1 MSYKYTL
8 RERTDK
14 LSFGKYKGKTI
25 EYVLNENPS
34 YILWL
39 DREQIVYLPTPIIS
53 EAEEKLSHRSYGHMG
68 NDFEGGYRDHNYSSY
83 YDE

>member
-39 DREQIVYLPTPIIS
+39 DREQIVYLPTPVIS
-53 EAEEKLSHRSYGHMG
+53 EAEEKLSHKRHGHKEDIYVG
-68 NDFEGGYRDHNYSSY
+68 TVFDHNYSSY